1 MREYEEILQYDRKII
16 TFLKAQIPPLLR
28 RQIRIMIAHH
38 KKLVPFQPGE
48 KFPASLLTAGAEI
61 AQMIH
66 KVMIAHDRVPSPDHF
81 QIHRVGI
88 RKRPFFIKSYILITE
103 VGVSDQEDPAVCL
116 ISAHIETSV
125 SNVSPHEITQ
135 TIQDVRKADFFSLL

>member
-1 MREYEEILQYDRKII
+1 MTVEICIGHAAINIKRRMREYEEILQYDRKII

-61 AQMIH
+61 AQMIPSS
-66 KVMIAHDRVPSPDHF
+66 IA
-81 QIHRVGI
+81 
-88 RKRPFFIKSYILITE
+88 
-103 VGVSDQEDPAVCL
+103 
-116 ISAHIETSV
+116 
-125 SNVSPHEITQ
+125 
-135 TIQDVRKADFFSLL
+135 